1 MNISSEK
8 LEHYWMPFTAN
19 RDFKANPRIFVS
31 GEGMYY
37 KSHEGKRILDGSSG
51 LFCVAA
57 GHGRREIADAV
68 GKQLMQLD
76 YCAPFQSAHP
86 LSFELAQRVAAL
98 TPGDLDYVFFANSG
112 SEAVDTALKIA
123 LAYHRARGQGQR
135 MRFISRERA
144 YHGVNIGGTS
154 LSGLVKNREAFGVGL
169 TGVAHLRHTWLPEN
183 RFTKGQPESGAEL
196 AEDLQRM
203 VGLYGADTIAACF
216 IEPIAGSTGI
226 LVPPKGYLE
235 RLREICDA
243 HGILLVFD
251 EVICGFGR
259 TGKAFAAQSF
269 GVTPDMMTMAKAL
282 TNGAQPMGAVA
293 VSKNIYDAICGPAPA
308 EAIELFHGY
317 TYSAHPAAC
326 AAGLAVLDIYEKE
339 GLFERAADMSEYFL
353 EAVFALSDL
362 PVITDIRGYGLIA
375 GFDVAPA
382 GTPGVR
388 GYEVQKRLFEAGMHI
403 KMTGDAGILAP
414 PLIAEKAHIDEMCTI
429 LRDVL
434 KAYPAQ
440 TADIRKAHSS

>member
-68 GKQLMQLD
+68 GKQLMELD